1 MPDTLVDRVTGLA
14 IPPHDAEALA
24 KAITTVATDRALAVR
39 MGAAAHQMAIS
50 NFLAEQN
57 AAKLLK
63 VYKRVTGRPVR

>member
-1 MPDTLVDRVTGLA
+1 MTGLA

-24 KAITTVATDRALAVR
+24 KAITELAADRALAVR

-50 NFLAEQN
+50 NFQAEQN

-63 VYKRVTGRPVR
+63 IYKRMTGHPAP